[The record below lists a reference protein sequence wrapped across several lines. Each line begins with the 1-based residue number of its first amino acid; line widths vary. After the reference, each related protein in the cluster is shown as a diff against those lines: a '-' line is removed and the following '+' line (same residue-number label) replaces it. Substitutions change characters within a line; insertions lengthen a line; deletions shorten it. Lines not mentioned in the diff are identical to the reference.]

1 MWWFNRVA
9 LFRAGARSQRLCAGE
24 PVAVER
30 FDGFVIGGGDDI
42 EATLYGG
49 KIEPAIRIDR
59 ERDAFELELLEA
71 AAGRQLPL
79 LGICRGAQIINVFL
93 GGTLHESIYDV
104 YPGIPRVHS
113 PLPKKT
119 IEIIAGS
126 KLHALL
132 RRDGERVN
140 ALHHQS
146 IDRLGA
152 LLRIVARDEYGIVQA
167 VERDDY
173 AFLLGVQWHPEFMI
187 FSQSQ
192 QCLFRA
198 LVDAAGRRRQHEAA
212 HQGSSVPS

>member
-1 MWWFNRVA
+1 MWWFNRAA
-9 LFRAGARSQRLCAGE
+9 LLRAGARSQRLCAGE

-59 ERDAFELELLEA
+59 ERDAFELKLLEA
-71 AAGRQLPL
+71 AAGRGLPL
-79 LGICRGAQIINVFL
+79 LGICRGAQIINVFM

-126 KLHALL
+126 K
-132 RRDGERVN
+132 
-140 ALHHQS
+140 
-146 IDRLGA
+146 
-152 LLRIVARDEYGIVQA
+152 
-167 VERDDY
+167 
-173 AFLLGVQWHPEFMI
+173 QWHPEFMI
-187 FSQSQ
+187 FSRSQ
-192 QCLFRA
+192 QRLFRA
-198 LVDAAGRRRQHEAA
+198 LVDAARRRRQHEAA